1 MLCIRKS
8 ILPFGLGG
16 TTKAED
22 VFILFLEEV
31 AYGKGK
37 HFLQVLPLRYRLT
50 YSVLHLKISSFQAT
64 EQS

>member
-1 MLCIRKS
+1 MARLVRNI
-8 ILPFGLGG
+8 
-16 TTKAED
+16 KAED
-22 VFILFLEEV
+22 LFYSLEEV